1 MVSLKRSLTASE
13 ETAVEKFIN
22 TICDEYNSTIS
33 HTSYENSI
41 NSGYNRII
49 KYIDFARK
57 ALFITMFVCIALIAV
72 LTIRRIYRIL
82 ARVGVALTIN
92 GLLMLFTGGYVG
104 LKIRIDD
111 ITVLNNPVSIVLRSV
126 LNECLNT
133 INRYGIIFLSLG
145 IILILLYSII
155 KSIRKARRI
164 KEQYT
169 PEN

>member
-1 MVSLKRSLTASE
+1 
-13 ETAVEKFIN
+13 
-22 TICDEYNSTIS
+22 
-33 HTSYENSI
+33 
-41 NSGYNRII
+41 
-49 KYIDFARK
+49 
-57 ALFITMFVCIALIAV
+57 MFVCIALIAV

-82 ARVGVALTIN
+82 ARVGVDFTIN